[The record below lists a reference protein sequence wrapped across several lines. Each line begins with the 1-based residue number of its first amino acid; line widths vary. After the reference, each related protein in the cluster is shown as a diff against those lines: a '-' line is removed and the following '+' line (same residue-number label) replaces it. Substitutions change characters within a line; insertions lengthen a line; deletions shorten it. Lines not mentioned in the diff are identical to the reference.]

1 MIKDIILSFKDNLK
15 QKSTNPFF
23 GTLIIV
29 WIIHNWEFI
38 YNVFNFEKGKTL
50 AQKIEYLKLFLE
62 PIPFIKN
69 LGVCVLITF
78 IVLIVT
84 FLLLNLSRLIKNIS
98 EKKLTPWIYKIS
110 DKNSIVLKSDYDLM
124 KNERDLL
131 SQKLE
136 EERDSKLKLRTE
148 INKLEERLGKNI
160 DGEDLKMEF
169 NYESEIDHILNEI
182 KQNEKNLKDF
192 NTLIDKIHNDEL
204 IEYPVFKDLLNFLL
218 RYDVLKLKSK
228 ATNRDYR
235 KYEFTSFGNQIKS
248 EFLKRK

>member
-1 MIKDIILSFKDNLK
+1 MIKDIILSFKENLK

-38 YNVFNFEKGKTL
+38 YNVFNFEKEKTFD
-50 AQKIEYLKLFLE
+50 QKIDYLKLFLE

-69 LGVCVLITF
+69 LGVCILITF
-78 IVLIVT
+78 IVLAIT
-84 FLLLNLSRLIKNIS
+84 FILLNLSRLIKNIS

-110 DKNSIVLKSDYDLM
+110 DKNSIVLKSDYDIL
-124 KNERDLL
+124 KNERDFL

-148 INKLEERLGKNI
+148 INKLEERLGENI
-160 DGEDLKMEF
+160 DEENNKTEF
-169 NYESEIDHILNEI
+169 KYESEIDYIISEI
-182 KQNEKNLKDF
+182 KQNEKNLNAF
-192 NTLIDKIHNDEL
+192 NSFIDKINNDDY
-204 IEYPVFKDLLNFLL
+204 IEYNIFKNLLNFLL

-228 ATNRDYR
+228 GANSDFR
-235 KYEFTSFGNQIKS
+235 KYVFTPFGNQIKN

>member
-38 YNVFNFEKGKTL
+38 YNIFNFEKDKTL
-50 AQKIEYLKLFLE
+50 AQRIEYLKLFLE
-62 PIPFIKN
+62 PIPFFKN
-69 LGVCVLITF
+69 LGACILITF
-78 IVLIVT
+78 IVLIAT

-98 EKKLTPWIYKIS
+98 EKKITPWIYKIS
-110 DKNSIVLKSDYDLM
+110 DKSSIVLKNDFDVM
-124 KNERDLL
+124 KKERDFL

-160 DGEDLKMEF
+160 DGENPRPEL
-169 NYESEIDHILNEI
+169 NYESEVDHILNEI
-182 KQNEKNLKDF
+182 KQNEKNINAF
-192 NTLIDKIHNDEL
+192 NSFIDKINNDES
-204 IEYPVFKDLLNFLL
+204 IEYPILKDLLNFLL

-228 ATNRDYR
+228 GANSDFR
-235 KYEFTSFGNQIKS
+235 KYVFTSFGNQIKN
-248 EFLKRK
+248 EFLKRR